1 MEPDMTRTRRLVVR
15 KAEAEN
21 AYLDKSANQRTLL
34 RFMID
39 NEIAGAES
47 FALFVNQID
56 AGARDG
62 GGLHTHESEH
72 GFYILRGR
80 ARFRIGDEDFVVEAE
95 SSVFIPA
102 NVPHMVTN
110 DGDQVLEYVVIYSPQ
125 GPERQQRIDLLG
137 HPSRQA

>member
-1 MEPDMTRTRRLVVR
+1 MARARRLVVR

-21 AYLDKSANQRTLL
+21 AYLDSAADQRTLL

-56 AGARDG
+56 PGARDG

-80 ARFRIGDEDFVVEAE
+80 ARFLIGEEEHVVEPE

-102 NVPHMVTN
+102 NVPHMLTN
-110 DGDQVLEYVVIYSPQ
+110 DADELLEYVVVYAPQ

-137 HPSRQA
+137 QQGAPG